1 STPLNCSLVLYYNF
15 LLYSS
20 GVCLALGAAVKEDI
34 PEVVA
39 LSGEDAILP
48 CRAKYKPGVEYLA
61 VRWYKVS
68 ESPSS
73 ARNGLLTR
81 DLPDGTTRWYAGV
94 ERDVA
99 LVNET
104 QDIILAD
111 TTCSDAGVYMCHLA
125 APVGEQNQD
134 SYVRLV
140 LADCPAAP
148 TESLERDDYL
158 ILFAS
163 VVIMIALL
171 LSFISYVCL
180 TNGLR
185 ERNKQQQQEETTKED
200 FFLNKPLEPK
210 DLKLIYTLGP
220 KPSTK
225 TVLCV

>member
-1 STPLNCSLVLYYNF
+1 MISVDFLGF
-15 LLYSS
+15 LLLFSQ
-20 GVCLALGAAVKEDI
+20 GVWLAVGAAVKEDTT
-34 PEVVA
+34 EVVV
-39 LSGEDAILP
+39 LSSEDSILP
-48 CRAKYKPGVEYLA
+48 CKAKFKSGVQYLA

-104 QDIILAD
+104 HGILLAD

-134 SYVRLV
+134 GYVRLV
-140 LADCPAAP
+140 LTDCPAAP
-148 TESLERDDYL
+148 TDSLERDDYL
-158 ILFAS
+158 IIFAS

-185 ERNKQQQQEETTKED
+185 ERNKQQQQEQTTKED
-200 FFLNKPLEPK
+200 FFLNKPVEPK